1 MELPEEQHIL
11 REIARGNI
19 KAFEQL
25 FFDYQPRLYISLS
38 AWRTTRKSVVIYPR
52 ICFFP
57 YGKNREKLRD
67 VRSFS
72 SYLFQMARF
81 TVYDYFDRL
90 AVSEK
95 YTNEFLLEASIS
107 QSEEEAMFARELQ
120 NLINRTVEQMSPQR
134 KLIYKRVVGR
144 VYWMMRS
151 HRLGISKRTVWK
163 SIWLLPCPFFVRFF
177 IFFCLPVWAEH
188 CRSPKVF
195 HLNETSVPSYRNNC
209 FITMK
214 HIQR

>member
-25 FFDYQPRLYISLS
+25 FFDYQPRLVYFLVGLTHDKEVSRDIAQDLFLTL
-38 AWRTTRKSVVIYPR
+38 WKDRV
-52 ICFFP
+52 
-57 YGKNREKLRD
+57 KLKD

-95 YTNEFLLEASIS
+95 YTNEFLLEASVS
-107 QSEEEAMFARELQ
+107 QSEEEALFARELQ
-120 NLINRTVEQMSPQR
+120 SIISRTVEQMSPQR
-134 KLIYKRVVGR
+134 KLIYQMSREQGLSNDEVAT
-144 VYWMMRS
+144 
-151 HRLGISKRTVWK
+151 RLNISKRTVENHLTAALAILRK
-163 SIWLLPCPFFVRFF
+163 VLYLFFLVC
-177 IFFCLPVWAEH
+177 IE
-188 CRSPKVF
+188 
-195 HLNETSVPSYRNNC
+195 
-209 FITMK
+209 
-214 HIQR
+214 

>member
-25 FFDYQPRLYISLS
+25 FFDYQPRLVYFLVGLTHDKEISRDISQDLFLS
-38 AWRTTRKSVVIYPR
+38 IWKD
-52 ICFFP
+52 
-57 YGKNREKLRD
+57 REKLRD

-134 KLIYKRVVGR
+134 KLIYKMSREQGL
-144 VYWMMRS
+144 S
-151 HRLGISKRTVWK
+151 NDEIATRLGISKRTVENHLTAAL
-163 SIWLLPCPFFVRFF
+163 SILRKVLYLFLFTSCLFVN
-177 IFFCLPVWAEH
+177 
-188 CRSPKVF
+188 KVDS
-195 HLNETSVPSYRNNC
+195 LKN
-209 FITMK
+209 
-214 HIQR
+214 QQ

>member
-25 FFDYQPRLYISLS
+25 FFDYQPRLVYFLVGLTHDKEISRDISQDLFLS
-38 AWRTTRKSVVIYPR
+38 IWKD
-52 ICFFP
+52 
-57 YGKNREKLRD
+57 REKLRD

-134 KLIYKRVVGR
+134 KLIYKMSREQGL
-144 VYWMMRS
+144 S
-151 HRLGISKRTVWK
+151 NDEIATRLGISKRTVENHLTAAL
-163 SIWLLPCPFFVRFF
+163 SILRKVLYLFFVYQFGLSTAVPQKCF
-177 IFFCLPVWAEH
+177 ILM
-188 CRSPKVF
+188 KQVF
-195 HLNETSVPSYRNNC
+195 HHIKPS
-209 FITMK
+209 IL
-214 HIQR
+214 I

>member
-25 FFDYQPRLYISLS
+25 FFDYQPRLVYFLVGLTHDKEVSRDIAQDLFLTL
-38 AWRTTRKSVVIYPR
+38 WKDRV
-52 ICFFP
+52 
-57 YGKNREKLRD
+57 KLKD

-95 YTNEFLLEASIS
+95 YTNEFLLEASVS
-107 QSEEEAMFARELQ
+107 QSEEEALFARELQ
-120 NLINRTVEQMSPQR
+120 SIISRTVEQMSPQR
-134 KLIYKRVVGR
+134 KLIYQMSREQGL
-144 VYWMMRS
+144 S
-151 HRLGISKRTVWK
+151 NDEIATRLNISKRTVENHLTAALAILRK
-163 SIWLLPCPFFVRFF
+163 VLYLFFLVC
-177 IFFCLPVWAEH
+177 IE
-188 CRSPKVF
+188 
-195 HLNETSVPSYRNNC
+195 
-209 FITMK
+209 
-214 HIQR
+214 

>member
-25 FFDYQPRLYISLS
+25 FFDYQPRLVYFLVGLTHDKEISRDISQDLFLS
-38 AWRTTRKSVVIYPR
+38 IWKD
-52 ICFFP
+52 
-57 YGKNREKLRD
+57 REKLRD
-67 VRSFS
+67 VRTFS

-120 NLINRTVEQMSPQR
+120 SIISRTVEQMSPQR
-134 KLIYKRVVGR
+134 KLIYQMSREQGL
-144 VYWMMRS
+144 S
-151 HRLGISKRTVWK
+151 NDEIATRLNISKRTVENHLTAALAILRK
-163 SIWLLPCPFFVRFF
+163 VLYLFF
-177 IFFCLPVWAEH
+177 LTY
-188 CRSPKVF
+188 
-195 HLNETSVPSYRNNC
+195 LD
-209 FITMK
+209 
-214 HIQR
+214 